1 MELQKPKPKKGARGR
16 PISFDKGQL
25 VNAVMEKFWQQGY
38 HQVSLNEIDKDN
50 GLTRASLY
58 HSFNSKE
65 SLFLQALH
73 VYLARAPE
81 AGLDEPGSPS
91 SVSSFF
97 FDLMDNICH
106 ARASDPLRRGCLVCN
121 SVNELIG
128 TQNSVKSE
136 ILDLMESRRLHV
148 EQLIARAVRMG
159 ELPEGTNIELAAKMF
174 MNFIFG
180 LNTFVKTT
188 ISESELRTLCEAF
201 LNSLGFYRTV
211 QLSQQ
216 AG

>member
-1 MELQKPKPKKGARGR
+1 MELQKPKKGSRGR

-38 HQVSLNEIDKDN
+38 NQVSLNEIAKDN

-65 SLFLQALH
+65 SLFIQALH
-73 VYLARAPE
+73 VYLENAPE
-81 AGLDEPGSPS
+81 AGLDEPGSPT

-97 FDLMDNICH
+97 FDLMDNICR
-106 ARASDPLRRGCLVCN
+106 ARANDPLRRGCLVCN
-121 SVNELIG
+121 SVNELVG
-128 TQNSVKSE
+128 SENPVKSE
-136 ILDLMESRRLHV
+136 IMDLMQTRQLHV

-159 ELPEGTNIELAAKMF
+159 ELPEGTNIEVTAKMF
-174 MNFIFG
+174 TSFIFG
-180 LNTFVKTT
+180 LNTFAKTT
-188 ISESELRTLCEAF
+188 SDENELRTLCEAF
-201 LNSLGFYRTV
+201 LNSLGFYRSN